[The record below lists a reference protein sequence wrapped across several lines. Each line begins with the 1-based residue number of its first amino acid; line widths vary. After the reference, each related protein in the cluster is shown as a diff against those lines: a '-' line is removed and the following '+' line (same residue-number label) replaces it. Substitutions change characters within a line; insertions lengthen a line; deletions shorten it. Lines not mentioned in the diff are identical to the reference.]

1 MTITTINLFSEL
13 SVHVI
18 LTRVN
23 EINNLFPL
31 QIQ

>member
-18 LTRVN
+18 LASVN

-31 QIQ
+31 QI